1 MSITALGAER
11 AIIFISDAHEKFYYE
26 KLKEVRCQDVYHK
39 KLHQNYLKRKANGK
53 QKAYEER
60 TKAEKKAK
68 IDTQKEAIRA
78 EDREKGIYYIVSDK
92 GVPKIPRAKDTAIV

>member
-1 MSITALGAER
+1 MICQFLPPSMEQPELTPEQLEEQRKREAR
-11 AIIFISDAHEKFYYE
+11 
-26 KLKEVRCQDVYHK
+26 KE
-39 KLHQNYLKRKANGK
+39 KLHQNYLRRKANGK

-60 TKAEKKAK
+60 IKAEKKAQ

-92 GVPKIPRAKDTAIV
+92 GLPKIPRAKDTAIV